1 MFDFL
6 FDPALLPFSFALALL
21 FGLAGLELAALLIGA
36 SFLGSDAD
44 TSIEGPEGLDGA
56 DLGNFSLEADGLD
69 SLESLDSLGDLGD
82 LGELD
87 LTDIDGFD
95 VAEVGP
101 TVGPKVETPLGVSN
115 WLGLGQV
122 PMLIW
127 LAVLLLAFGLSGV
140 GLQMGLKAT
149 FSAAAPAWL
158 AVLPAGVFGL
168 WFARSFAIVF
178 ARVLPQT
185 ETEAV
190 SERSLGR
197 RRGVVTQGTAAKGR
211 PAEVRVIDGYGN
223 AHYLRAEPFAKGEEI
238 AQGTEVLVIRD
249 RRQKTYVLIPLSE

>member
-21 FGLAGLELAALLIGA
+21 CGLAGLELAALLIGA

-69 SLESLDSLGDLGD
+69 SMDGMGDLGD

-101 TVGPKVETPLGVSN
+101 TVETPLGVSN

-127 LAVLLLAFGLSGV
+127 LAVFLLAFGLSGV

-158 AVLPAGVFGL
+158 AALPAGVFGL